1 MLSLTIIQRYI
12 VTTSILRWSYSQVCN
27 SLSNHLLTYT
37 KTKASV
43 IQPSRITQRHILAY
57 VPWHQKEK
65 KSLNHDLTA
74 RVLGFAS
81 EVKHRLA
88 LLRIHVFHEHP
99 RLVHY
104 DNRKFLVNA
113 SYNKWTQINNC
124 KGWQNWM
131 VKESLV
137 VKITLKSICFK
148 GHYRQ
153 KVAVTLVHTQSRRKS
168 YSNGMIPFTSASSWL
183 KDHPFSLYI
192 RDIQSLEE
200 RTWFRTVTLPKRT
213 PNRSLKVHAIK
224 NYTEFLIGT
233 LD

>member
-1 MLSLTIIQRYI
+1 M
-12 VTTSILRWSYSQVCN
+12 CN
-27 SLSNHLLTYT
+27 SLSNHLLAYT
-37 KTKASV
+37 KTKAFV

-74 RVLGFAS
+74 RVLGFAW

-88 LLRIHVFHEHP
+88 LLRIHVLHEHP
-99 RLVHY
+99 RLVHF

-124 KGWQNWM
+124 KGWQKRM

-137 VKITLKSICFK
+137 VKKTLKSICFK
-148 GHYRQ
+148 EHYRQ

-168 YSNGMIPFTSASSWL
+168 YSNGMVPFTSASSWF

-192 RDIQSLEE
+192 RDIQSLEGGE
-200 RTWFRTVTLPKRT
+200 KIDTVTLLKSHPNLHTKAQRYQMGAQSLSLELWVIRAKPLQNQDIPK
-213 PNRSLKVHAIK
+213 
-224 NYTEFLIGT
+224 
-233 LD
+233 